1 MHEYLQFVI
10 IIGSFMVFFII
21 MLNCNMLLNNE
32 PRQYYNGNI
41 EEKRLLLN
49 NIDSDEEIVN
59 DENLEI
65 IEPKNSINNRK
76 QAEKKIDLNYM
87 NKLV

>member
-1 MHEYLQFVI
+1 MQEYLQFVI

-21 MLNCNMLLNNE
+21 MLNCNMVLNNE
-32 PRQYYNGNI
+32 TLQYYNGNI